1 MGIHGLLQFIKEA
14 AEPTHVKKYR
24 GQAVAV
30 DTYCWLHKGAYAC
43 AEKLAKGEPTDQY
56 VVFCMKLVDMLLSFG
71 IKPILVFDGCT
82 LPSKKE
88 VEKARREKRQ
98 ANLLKGKQLLRE
110 GKLSEARDCFGRSVN
125 VTHAMAHEVI
135 KAARARGVDCVVA
148 PYEADAQLAYLNK
161 TGIVQ
166 AIITEDSDLL
176 AFGCKKVFLKIDKF
190 GNGLE
195 IDQARLGKC
204 KQLGDVFTEE
214 KFRYMCILSGC
225 DYLPS
230 LYGIGLAKAC
240 KLLKLA
246 SNPDIIKV
254 IKKIGQYLKMNITV
268 SEEYIEGFIRANNTF
283 LYQLVFDPVKRKLV
297 PLNAYDDSIDPETLL
312 YAGPHI
318 DDDTAFQIAL
328 GNKDIDT
335 MEQIDD
341 YNPEASQPSW
351 PRSRGWNDR
360 AASQKPCHVNSVWSR
375 DYKPGHNTNI
385 TMRTMHLLEKS
396 TTKGME
402 KIISIKGLKL
412 PSKELLVKRSR
423 SELSDG
429 DLLSQYSF
437 SKTKKP
443 KKENSE
449 DDELQ
454 KCVSAV
460 SMIHASGDSSSK
472 ESSNTQPKA
481 RNKFATFLQRKNE
494 ESGAIVVPGTKSRFF
509 CHATNMLDCT
519 AKNEAAQPSQ
529 DVELDCQAQETKN
542 ITEDPVPQCLEA
554 GKFTRTIASSP
565 METQRSCFSW
575 SGSLGGSPGTPS
587 PSHGVLLLQQFHR
600 QRNNQTVPQDGEIPR
615 LHTVNNTAVD
625 ESDEESSPLLEM
637 EYSSQSQGSSE
648 LSESSLD
655 SSRISQTSNKDSDA
669 EESDCRLKPGND
681 PGSRSSPMFS
691 ALCTERKNTLL
702 KSKVLG
708 LHRSNFARSR
718 VVTKLKPLMPA
729 KVSGLSKKLPTVQKK
744 NHHDAENKPDLQV
757 TISELWKNFQFKRD
771 SEKLPSCKKSGPLSP
786 VKDNIQL
793 TPETEEEIFNQLEY
807 SHVQRAIFQ

>member
-14 AEPTHVKKYR
+14 AEPAHVKKYK
-24 GQAVAV
+24 GQVVAV

-43 AEKLAKGEPTDQY
+43 AEKLARGEPTDQY
-56 VVFCMKLVDMLLSFG
+56 VIFCMKLVDMLLSFG
-71 IKPILVFDGCT
+71 IKPVLVFDGCT

-98 ANLLKGKQLLRE
+98 ASLLKGKQLLRE

-135 KAARARGVDCVVA
+135 KAARAQGIDCIVA

-230 LYGIGLAKAC
+230 LHGIGLAKAC

-297 PLNAYDDSIDPETLL
+297 PLNAYDDNIDPETLL
-312 YAGPHI
+312 YAGRHI
-318 DDDTAFQIAL
+318 GDAAAFQIAL

-335 MEQIDD
+335 LQQIDD
-341 YNPEASQPSW
+341 YNPDASQPSQ

-360 AASQKPCHVNSVWSR
+360 TASQKLYCVNSIWSR
-375 DYKPGHNTNI
+375 DYKPDHNTDV
-385 TMRTMHLLEKS
+385 TTCSTHFLEKS
-396 TTKGME
+396 TTKGIE
-402 KIISIKGLKL
+402 KIISIRGLKL

-423 SELSDG
+423 SEELSDG

-437 SKTKKP
+437 SKAKKP

-449 DDELQ
+449 DGEPQ
-454 KCVSAV
+454 KSISAV
-460 SMIHASGDSSSK
+460 SMIRAPGDSLSK
-472 ESSNTQPKA
+472 QSANSQPKV
-481 RNKFATFLQRKNE
+481 RNKFASFLQKKNE
-494 ESGAIVVPGTKSRFF
+494 ENGAIVVPGTRSRFF
-509 CHATNMLDCT
+509 CHDTHMPDSAT
-519 AKNEAAQPSQ
+519 KNEAAQPPRN
-529 DVELDCQAQETKN
+529 VEVDCQAQETKS
-542 ITEDPVPQCLEA
+542 ITEDPVPPCLETE
-554 GKFTRTIASSP
+554 KFTRTISSSP
-565 METQRSCFSW
+565 VEIQRSCFSW
-575 SGSLGGSPGTPS
+575 SGSLGESPGTPS
-587 PSHGVLLLQQFHR
+587 PSPGVLLLQQFHR
-600 QRNNQTVPQDGEIPR
+600 QRNDQVVSQGGEVSG
-615 LHTVNNTAVD
+615 LHTVSKAASD
-625 ESDEESSPLLEM
+625 ESDEESSPLPEM
-637 EYSSQSQGSSE
+637 DCSSQSQGSSE
-648 LSESSLD
+648 LSENSAD
-655 SSRISQTSNKDSDA
+655 SSRILQ
-669 EESDCRLKPGND
+669 ESDCRLKGSDD
-681 PGSRSSPMFS
+681 PSSWSSPLFS
-691 ALCTERKNTLL
+691 ATCTERKHTPLR
-702 KSKVLG
+702 SKVPG
-708 LHRSNFARSR
+708 LQRSHFVRSNVSP
-718 VVTKLKPLMPA
+718 KLKPLMPA
-729 KVSGLSKKLPTVQKK
+729 KVSGLSKKLSSAQKK
-744 NHHDAENKPDLQV
+744 NHHNAENKPGLQV
-757 TISELWKNFQFKRD
+757 TISDLWKNFQFRRD
-771 SEKLPSCKKSGPLSP
+771 SEKLPSCKKSSDPLSP
-786 VKDNIQL
+786 IKDNIQL